1 MLQIHNRKTYR
12 RLKKGLL
19 VCAFTLTMSGAGILC
34 ASNASYTYA
43 QTKGVW
49 STNTDPDS
57 QEQYLY
63 TDANGWVFSMDSKTE
78 EFCLLVS
85 VPPET
90 NGELFIPSKMRLDS
104 VVRTVELSYN
114 FVIPAGVTRIS
125 MPQYTDFSPHWFT
138 NFFYVDEM
146 KDKLTVCYYE
156 GDGVSQYLE
165 DCNYK
170 TEILDPARAEIIGGE
185 EADNWV
191 YDTTKKGFIY
201 TAENGLSYLLDD
213 KDSDVCDL
221 LSISGDA
228 QGEITISSKVT
239 IDGISRTLERINTDE
254 CKIPAGITK
263 VTFMESS
270 FYITETIFEQCS
282 PNLVVA
288 FPLADNYGKSSEC
301 SGEIYRY
308 AKEKGLQMEFLN
320 GITDKNGVIY
330 YIDESSKGKLS
341 AGVFGYTGNTADI
354 TVSSKVT
361 INGTSY
367 SVTKIAGWAFENNN
381 KLKKVTLPNSISII
395 SGYAFCN
402 CTSLTTINLPSKL
415 VDFSGSGVFQR
426 CTSLTS
432 IKIPSGVKYLP
443 TELFEECKKLKKV
456 ELPKKISIG
465 DMVFCGCNALTT
477 ITNFDKVAS
486 IGSETF
492 NGCKK
497 LPSSLTFSNITGIGS
512 GAFSGTSL
520 KSITINSKSIDSIW
534 GSFYGCTSLKSVT
547 INSKSIR
554 YLGESTFQG
563 AKNLKNITI
572 KATNLSAKN
581 MGANI
586 FKGTHKK
593 LVIKVPA
600 KKVSAYKKLFKKYGN
615 KTITVK
621 KI

>member
-19 VCAFTLTMSGAGILC
+19 VCALTLTMSGASILC
-34 ASNASYTYA
+34 AGNASYTYA

-49 STNTDPDS
+49 SENTDPDS
-57 QEQYLY
+57 SDQYLY
-63 TDANGWVFSMDSKTE
+63 TDANGWVFSMDSKTAE
-78 EFCLLVS
+78 TCLLLS
-85 VPPET
+85 VPADI
-90 NGELFIPSKMRLDS
+90 GSELIIPSKMRLDS
-104 VVRTVELSYN
+104 VVRTVELSYY
-114 FVIPAGVTRIS
+114 FKIPGGITRICLPKNS
-125 MPQYTDFSPHWFT
+125 DYSPYWF
-138 NFFYVDEM
+138 NFDEET
-146 KDKLTVCYYE
+146 KNQITVCYYE
-156 GDGVSQYLE
+156 GDDISDYL
-165 DCNYK
+165 DDTGYK
-170 TEILDPARAEIIGGE
+170 TEILDPAGSEVIGGE
-185 EADNWV
+185 EADNWTF
-191 YDTTKKGFIY
+191 DTTKEKFIY
-201 TAENGLSYLLDD
+201 TDENGLSYLLDD
-213 KDSDVCDL
+213 KDSNVCDL

-239 IDGISRTLERINTDE
+239 IDGISRTLERINYDG

-270 FYITETIFEQCS
+270 FYIAETIFEQCS

-288 FPLADNYGKSSEC
+288 FPLADSYGKSSEY
-301 SGEIYRY
+301 SGDIYRY
-308 AKEKGLQMEFLN
+308 AKGKGLQMEFLN

-330 YIDESSKGKLS
+330 YIDDSSKGKLS

-415 VDFSGSGVFQR
+415 VDFNGSGVFQR

-443 TELFEECKKLKKV
+443 TELFEGCKKLKKV

-465 DMVFCGCNALTT
+465 DMVFSGCNALTT
-477 ITNFDKVAS
+477 ITNFDKVAD

-512 GAFSGTSL
+512 GAF
-520 KSITINSKSIDSIW
+520 
-534 GSFYGCTSLKSVT
+534 YGCTSLKSVT

-554 YLGESTFQG
+554 YLGDSAFQG